1 MMDIYIGLLHHPVRN
16 RLGETVTTAVTNL
29 DIHDLARAARTYDV
43 RATYFV
49 TPIEQ
54 QLSLVRRIFAHWQG
68 GEGSEFNPVRAI
80 AFERTRVTADVSE
93 AILEIEAETGHKPL
107 TVVTGAQLTE
117 NTTSY
122 HTLRQRIEDTEGSL
136 LLLFGTGWGLT
147 DEFIEGCDKRLPA
160 INAMPGRDD
169 YNHLSVRSAVS
180 IILDRLLGDRSPSHG
195 GEP

>member
-1 MMDIYIGLLHHPVRN
+1 MDIYIGLLHHPVRN

-29 DIHDLARAARTYDV
+29 DIHDLTRAARTYDV

-54 QLSLVRRIFAHWQG
+54 QRSLVQRIIAHWQG
-68 GEGSEFNPVRAI
+68 GEGAEFNPVRAI
-80 AFERTRVTADVSE
+80 AFERTRVSETVDE
-93 AILEIEAETGHKPL
+93 AILEIESETGHKPL
-107 TVVTGAQLTE
+107 IVVTGAQLNE

-122 HTLRQRIEDTEGSL
+122 NTLRQRIEDTEGSL

-147 DEFIEGCDKRLPA
+147 DEFINGCDMRLPG
-160 INAMPGRDD
+160 INAVPGHDD

-180 IILDRLLGDRSPSHG
+180 IILDRLLGDRSPSEG
-195 GEP
+195 RAP